1 MWMCLLPT
9 QTPALLLRFLG
20 PLYLRW
26 TSLPL
31 REDGKFFT
39 ASQMDGEYRI
49 SLTFGKCEV
58 EKADFFYINR
68 QFKIFCLPV
77 SLCSTQHTLH
87 LCTTCR
93 PTPQI
98 TWKKNGQQIVD
109 GQNSFEVRSYFYG
122 RRLVITNVNRESHQ
136 DNYTCEANNSRGNVD
151 PIVRKINLEVKGKLS
166 SIICVLCNM

>member
-1 MWMCLLPT
+1 MCLLPT

-31 REDGKFFT
+31 REDGNFFT

-58 EKADFFYINR
+58 EEADFSRLIDNL
-68 QFKIFCLPV
+68 K
-77 SLCSTQHTLH
+77 CSAYLLICAALQHTLH

-93 PTPQI
+93 PTPEI
-98 TWKKNGQQIVD
+98 TWKKNGQQIVN
-109 GQNSFEVRSYFYG
+109 GQNSFEIPRHYYG
-122 RRLVITNVNRESHQ
+122 HRLIITNVNRESHQ
-136 DNYTCEANNSRGNVD
+136 DVYTCEANNSRGNVY
-151 PIVRKINLEVKGKLS
+151 PMVRTINLEVKGKLS
-166 SIICVLCNM
+166 SIICLLCNM